1 MNDKL
6 RRAVPDEKTDEQ
18 VFDEIIDEM
27 ARLLAVVRT
36 TQRVLRDEQFVR
48 TPEAI
53 AKLPDWIDEKLA
65 SFAFVG
71 VITEAAEQI
80 AAEQQE
86 PKTH

>member
-1 MNDKL
+1 MSDKL
-6 RRAVPDEKTDEQ
+6 RQAVPDEKPDEQ

-36 TQRVLRDEQFVR
+36 AQILLRSEQFVSS
-48 TPEAI
+48 PEAI
-53 AKLPDWIDEKLA
+53 PKLADWMDEKLA
-65 SFAFVG
+65 SMVFVG

-80 AAEQQE
+80 AADQSE